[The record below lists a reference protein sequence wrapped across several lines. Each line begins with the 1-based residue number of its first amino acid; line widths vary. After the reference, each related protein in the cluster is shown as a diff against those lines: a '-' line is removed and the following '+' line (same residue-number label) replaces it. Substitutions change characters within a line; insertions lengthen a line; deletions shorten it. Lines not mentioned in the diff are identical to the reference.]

1 MSASEAKRKH
11 NTPAIDIEDFRPGY
25 LKPQSYSAEDIS
37 KAIIDLVSRS
47 EETFTERQLRGIQ
60 KLKANGGWSL
70 SEPENPD
77 NLTIFFRYLQRRAL
91 QRREY
96 CRTGS
101 PNREHQH
108 PRLQIERPSCNINIR
123 KLDGNQSKEF
133 SSMYRVV
140 KYQNRLVHEMLH
152 AVFEVYTC
160 YCSGCFK
167 KNRSYLLAG
176 SHGEPWLAAAHV
188 IEQANTVVLPEDHD
202 DEESDHDENGED
214 NKNDAQKRGIKRRRL
229 LGLNL
234 KKDRA
239 VAFDVH
245 NGANLPPES
254 ELRRLGGDF
263 MDVWE
268 DMKMRR
274 ALGAPK
280 HRQERQQRQL
290 MKANQC
296 LRDYW
301 TVESDAEFYE
311 EADDKYFRDIY

>member
-1 MSASEAKRKH
+1 MLF
-11 NTPAIDIEDFRPGY
+11 NGVVTGY
-25 LKPQSYSAEDIS
+25 CNVAFYNPY
-37 KAIIDLVSRS
+37 RWMWY
-47 EETFTERQLRGIQ
+47 
-60 KLKANGGWSL
+60 ANVG
-70 SEPENPD
+70 
-77 NLTIFFRYLQRRAL
+77 
-91 QRREY
+91 EY

-108 PRLQIERPSCNINIR
+108 PRLEIERPSCSINIR

-188 IEQANTVVLPEDHD
+188 IEQADTVVLPEDHD

-254 ELRRLGGDF
+254 ELRRLGGGLHGCLGGY
-263 MDVWE
+263 E
-268 DMKMRR
+268 DEEGAWSPKAQARATTTAIDEGKSMLAGLLDRR
-274 ALGAPK
+274 K
-280 HRQERQQRQL
+280 
-290 MKANQC
+290 
-296 LRDYW
+296 
-301 TVESDAEFYE
+301 
-311 EADDKYFRDIY
+311 